1 MVSRF
6 KLSMQHKVWRY
17 RAEKWAWIVFTP
29 VAWIMGW
36 VNLVSVVSL
45 LSIYALILTAGGA
58 EQAAE
63 AAYQA
68 STESNDDEETSDG

>member
-1 MVSRF
+1 MAARRRF
-6 KLSMQHKVWRY
+6 RMTMRHKVWRY
-17 RAEKWAWIVFTP
+17 RAEKWGWIAFTP
-29 VAWIMGW
+29 VAWFMGW

-68 STESNDDEETSDG
+68 STESDEGESA

>member
-1 MVSRF
+1 MSSRF
-6 KLSMQHKVWRY
+6 KMTMRQKVWRY
-17 RAEKWAWIVFTP
+17 RLEKWTWIVFTP
-29 VAWIMGW
+29 VAWTLHW

-68 STESNDDEETSDG
+68 STESDEDTPV